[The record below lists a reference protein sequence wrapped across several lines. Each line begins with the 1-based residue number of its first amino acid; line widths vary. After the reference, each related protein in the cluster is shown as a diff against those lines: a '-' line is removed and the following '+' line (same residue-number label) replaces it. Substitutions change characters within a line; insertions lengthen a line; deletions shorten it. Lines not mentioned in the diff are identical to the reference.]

1 MVPAIRGFA
10 LHLGFCFISKNS
22 VPATAALATQMS
34 GALHACQC
42 IALQVPRWENFEDYS
57 SVGMTQLIQNIVPV
71 IRNCDEHP
79 GFAQASFL
87 AALFKSS
94 CFFSLLYSVCV
105 QPSNALQDFILW
117 LLALSFLGPSKVKF
131 MKGFA
136 YSSQRL
142 STPPPHIGRLHRVH
156 RVIHVCLFCGTHALQ
171 SHTQLV
177 VEQTVLQDH
186 VWINRYV
193 YIYM

>member
-1 MVPAIRGFA
+1 M
-10 LHLGFCFISKNS
+10 
-22 VPATAALATQMS
+22 
-34 GALHACQC
+34 HACQC
-42 IALQVPRWENFEDYS
+42 IALQVPRWEHFEDYS

-71 IRNCDEHP
+71 IR
-79 GFAQASFL
+79 GFAQASFW

-105 QPSNALQDFILW
+105 QPSNALQECSLW

-142 STPPPHIGRLHRVH
+142 STPPPQIGRVH
-156 RVIHVCLFCGTHALQ
+156 RVQRVIRVCPFCGTHALQ
-171 SHTQLV
+171 SHMQLV
-177 VEQTVLQDH
+177 FEQTVLQDH
-186 VWINRYV
+186 VWINRYL
-193 YIYM
+193 YMLLICVL

>member
-1 MVPAIRGFA
+1 MSRSWFFA
-10 LHLGFCFISKNS
+10 LHLGFCFINKNS
-22 VPATAALATQMS
+22 VPATAALAT
-34 GALHACQC
+34 QC
-42 IALQVPRWENFEDYS
+42 IALQVPRWENFEDCS
-57 SVGMTQLIQNIVPV
+57 SVGMTQVIQNIVPV

-79 GFAQASFL
+79 GSAQESFW

-105 QPSNALQDFILW
+105 QPSNALQDFSLW

-142 STPPPHIGRLHRVH
+142 STPPPQIGRVHRVH
-156 RVIHVCLFCGTHALQ
+156 RVIRVCLFCGTHALQ
-171 SHTQLV
+171 SHMQF
-177 VEQTVLQDH
+177 VLNKRCCR
-186 VWINRYV
+186 I
-193 YIYM
+193 MCG